1 MPVTPHANLFSP
13 LSIGELQ
20 LENRLAMAPMTRS
33 RANAERA
40 VTPLHAEY
48 YRQRAGAGLLITEA
62 TSVSPQGVGYVATP
76 GIWNDV
82 QENAWKRVTRAVH
95 DAGGRVFLQLWHVGR
110 TSHSAFQPNGAL
122 PVSSS
127 AVGISGE
134 QVMLPD
140 FTQAPYETP
149 RALETNEIAGVVQD
163 YENGAR
169 RAKAAGFD
177 GVEVHGANSYLID
190 QFLRDGVNHRTD
202 AHGGSVQNR
211 ARFLFEVL
219 DAVQGVWG
227 RDRVALRL
235 SPLSPWHGMSDSDPL
250 ALFGY
255 VARELRPRGLAYLH
269 VIETLAKGTT
279 PERISPKLREAFG
292 GRFMVNGGYTA
303 ETAAAA
309 LAAGDADLVSFGVP
323 YIANPDLAARFRVGA
338 ELNTPDAKTF
348 YTGGERGYIDYPT
361 LAAAR

>member
-1 MPVTPHANLFSP
+1 M
-13 LSIGELQ
+13 
-20 LENRLAMAPMTRS
+20 
-33 RANAERA
+33 
-40 VTPLHAEY
+40 
-48 YRQRAGAGLLITEA
+48 
-62 TSVSPQGVGYVATP
+62 
-76 GIWNDV
+76 
-82 QENAWKRVTRAVH
+82 H

-255 VARELRPRGLAYLH
+255 VARELKPRGLAYLH

-338 ELNTPDAKTF
+338 ELNTADAKTF
-348 YTGGERGYIDYPT
+348 YAGGERGYIDYPT
-361 LAAAR
+361 LAAVR